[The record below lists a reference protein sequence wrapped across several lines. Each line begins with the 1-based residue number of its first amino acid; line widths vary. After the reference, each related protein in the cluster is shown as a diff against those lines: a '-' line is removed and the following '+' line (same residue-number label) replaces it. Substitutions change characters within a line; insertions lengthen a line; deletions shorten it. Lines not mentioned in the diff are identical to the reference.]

1 MPAITSR
8 YKAEA
13 HVPMLQDATT
23 ATDRLLIL
31 VQLDLAQYLL
41 AHKVRLSAITAD
53 NLLVKMAQ

>member
-1 MPAITSR
+1 
-8 YKAEA
+8 
-13 HVPMLQDATT
+13 MLQDATT

-41 AHKVRLSAITAD
+41 AHKVRLSATTAA